1 MAGIIYDL
9 EEILQE
15 QKLCYEG
22 LYTLATYKT
31 EAVTNK
37 NLELLQQIV
46 DKEEEF
52 IGRMNYLEK
61 RREAMLK
68 DIALVTRLPYKEM
81 TVTDLVRKMGED
93 KPISQNLLK
102 VRKEILDLIEQ
113 LKVQNE
119 MNKQLI
125 EQSLEYVNFT
135 VNAIQTTQL
144 SQAPVGYSKLGQ
156 EQMIDTRSFFDSKQ

>member
-9 EEILQE
+9 EEVLQE

-31 EAVTNK
+31 EAVMHK
-37 NLELLQQIV
+37 QLELLEQIV
-46 DKEEEF
+46 NKEEEF

-61 RREAMLK
+61 KRESILK
-68 DIALVTRLPYKEM
+68 DIALVTGLPYQ
-81 TVTDLVRKMGED
+81 TLTITDLVRKMGKETE
-93 KPISQNLLK
+93 ISEKLLDVRTQILEHIEKLKLQN
-102 VRKEILDLIEQ
+102 DL
-113 LKVQNE
+113 
-119 MNKQLI
+119 NKQLI

-144 SQAPVGYSKLGQ
+144 SHIPSGYGKPGQ
-156 EQMIDTRSFFDSKQ
+156 PQTIDTRSFFDSKQ